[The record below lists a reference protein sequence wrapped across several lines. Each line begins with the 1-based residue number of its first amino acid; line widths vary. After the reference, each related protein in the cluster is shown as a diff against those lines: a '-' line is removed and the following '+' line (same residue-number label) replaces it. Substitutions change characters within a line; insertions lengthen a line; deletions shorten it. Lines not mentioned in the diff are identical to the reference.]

1 MTMSLSEHLN
11 RGSDVGKRGDLC
23 NPPQKSNPAK
33 NNWGHE
39 HLRAAKAAH
48 LPCQVYEGK
57 GKEKESENDQ
67 VQIENFQTVSGHAP
81 SFGRV
86 PTMV

>member
-1 MTMSLSEHLN
+1 MSLSDHLN
-11 RGSDVGKRGDLC
+11 RGSDVSKRGDLC
-23 NPPQKSNPAK
+23 ILAQKSSLAK
-33 NNWGHE
+33 ISWGRE

-48 LPCQVYEGK
+48 LPCQVYGGK
-57 GKEKESENDQ
+57 KKKKESENDQ
-67 VQIENFQTVSGHAP
+67 VKTEDFQTVSGLAY